1 MDQCEMW
8 AGWQSIP
15 AINRCGTD
23 RTAQSPFI
31 NRRAGYPAPPCG
43 ETSEMNEHE
52 SVRKLLPLAVAGALE
67 FKELRRVEQHAHACE
82 SCSHEL
88 ETWKRYAHA
97 LRQLPQLSVPPGL
110 LERTHSRI
118 LQHGAATGDRANS
131 ILLGAI
137 AIFGWAAGLTLWV
150 LARGLTGGVVNILG
164 INLVSPQSCLLLSA
178 VLTWITATASAVAVV
193 RHSDTRSTL

>member
-1 MDQCEMW
+1 VHQCEMW
-8 AGWQSIP
+8 AGWQPIP

-23 RTAQSPFI
+23 RTGAVALYQPA
-31 NRRAGYPAPPCG
+31 RRISRPPCG

-52 SVRKLLPLAVAGALE
+52 SVRKLLPLAAAGALE

-82 SCSHEL
+82 SCSHEM

-97 LRQLPQLSVPPGL
+97 LRQLPQVSVPPGL
-110 LERTHSRI
+110 LERTHRRI
-118 LQHGAATGDRANS
+118 LQYGVAPGDRANG

-164 INLVSPQSCLLLSA
+164 MNLVSPPSCLLLSA
-178 VLTWITATASAVAVV
+178 VLTWITALASAVAFV